1 MIGTIYIAMTG
12 LRGYE
17 QGLRVISNNTA
28 NLNTPGFKGSRIQFA
43 DLYNPTGSAGQS
55 VPQGLGQT
63 GYGLGTVG
71 TMLELQQGQLQSTGN
86 ALDLAVDGEGMFIL
100 RDEAGRLRYTR
111 DGQFKFDAD
120 GRLVS
125 VTSGEEVMA
134 FDGSRNLTPV
144 TIGALGTNAAAATGT
159 VAFKGNL
166 SSSVNSKTVD
176 GVVIVDRVGA
186 NHTLSVRL
194 AAVAGMPGTWDVTVL
209 DGTITVGN
217 GRIAFINGQP
227 DPAQSKVTFTYTQP
241 GQTDMPVTLD
251 FSTNVTSFDSGSLST
266 LAFAS
271 QDGRAQGVLTGVT
284 FDADGV
290 LQITYSNGQKVA
302 GVQLALARYPSVDSV
317 QQVGTNQFVSADG
330 VPWESG
336 VGQKDGFGAVRS
348 GTVEVSNIDLSQEFT
363 DLVIMQRGFQASSQV
378 ISTANEMLAELFG
391 MRGK

>member
-1 MIGTIYIAMTG
+1 MIGTIYIAMSG

-71 TMLELQQGQLQSTGN
+71 TMLELQQGQLQGTGN
-86 ALDLAVDGEGMFIL
+86 SLDLAVDGEGMFIL

-125 VTSGEEVMA
+125 VTSGAEVMA
-134 FDGSRNLTPV
+134 FDASRNLTPV
-144 TIGALGTNAAAATGT
+144 TIGTLGTNAAVATGA

-176 GVVIVDRVGA
+176 GVVVVDRVGA
-186 NHTLSVRL
+186 SHMLSVRL
-194 AAVAGMPGTWDVTVL
+194 DAVSGLPGTWDVTVL
-209 DGTITVGN
+209 DGTITVGT
-217 GRIAFINGQP
+217 GRIAFRDGQP
-227 DPAQSKVTFTYTQP
+227 DPAQSKVAVTYTQP

-251 FSTNVTSFDSGSLST
+251 FSKNVTSFDSGSAST

-271 QDGRAQGVLTGVT
+271 QDGRGQGVLTGVT

-302 GVQLALARYPSVDSV
+302 GVQLALARYSSIDAV

-330 VPWESG
+330 RPWETG
-336 VGQKDGFGAVRS
+336 VAQKDGFGAVRS